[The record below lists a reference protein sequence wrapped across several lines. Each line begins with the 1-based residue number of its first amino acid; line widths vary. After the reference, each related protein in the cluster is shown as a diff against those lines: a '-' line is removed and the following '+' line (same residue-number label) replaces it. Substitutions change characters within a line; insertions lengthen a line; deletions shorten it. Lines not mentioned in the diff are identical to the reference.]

1 MQENKAIINSI
12 SKKIKVLKRSLTIDS
27 INQKK
32 VIKELVATYKRLL
45 EYSPD
50 TVLYKNELNHYLQID
65 DDNNNLRYRSSN
77 DYFEL
82 IQKELNNEYIHT
94 CIKFNNDDKSEI
106 NILSETKILFD
117 LRDGIENVFE
127 TLKRNIGKN
136 DIFIE
141 YKGELDNP
149 FFIDFEEYAAEKAI
163 CLRPIF
169 TKNNTIYYYGGKEY
183 ERVLVAIDNI
193 DSYSKENGTNFNASQ
208 YKKKNKI

>member
-12 SKKIKVLKRSLTIDS
+12 SKKITVLKRSLTIDS

-50 TVLYKNELNHYLQID
+50 TILYKKELNHYLQID

-82 IQKELNNEYIHT
+82 IQKELNNEYTHT
-94 CIKFNNDDKSEI
+94 CIKFNNDDKIEI
-106 NILSETKILFD
+106 NILSEIEILFD

-127 TLKRNIGKN
+127 TLKRHIGKN

-141 YKGELDNP
+141 YKGKLDNP
-149 FFIDFEEYAAEKAI
+149 FFINFEEYASEKAI

-169 TKNNTIYYYGGKEY
+169 TKNNKIYYYGGKEY
-183 ERVLVAIDNI
+183 ERVLVAIDSI

-208 YKKKNKI
+208 YKKRK